1 MLNCGH
7 FAIAGSAGVA
17 LPITVLPACSAGHGD
32 AGDGGYAAAV
42 QHVWQPFGMAV
53 SEPNTAFL
61 PLQSELAR
69 YSGRWLY
76 GEKQGSHS

>member
-1 MLNCGH
+1 MRNRRH
-7 FAIAGSAGVA
+7 FASAGVA
-17 LPITVLPACSAGHGD
+17 LPNTVLPACSAGHGD
-32 AGDGGYAAAV
+32 AGDGCYRAAV

-61 PLQSELAR
+61 PLPSELVR
-69 YSGRWLY
+69 CSGRWLY